1 MCAGPLKALLAFC
14 TAVLLGSAVQAEISM
29 LQQTIEEQA
38 TKDPQELI
46 AKFRKEARQ
55 MKISEINTHAPV

>member
-1 MCAGPLKALLAFC
+1 
-14 TAVLLGSAVQAEISM
+14 M

-55 MKISEINTHAPV
+55 MQISEFDIDAQLESLLGCCLS